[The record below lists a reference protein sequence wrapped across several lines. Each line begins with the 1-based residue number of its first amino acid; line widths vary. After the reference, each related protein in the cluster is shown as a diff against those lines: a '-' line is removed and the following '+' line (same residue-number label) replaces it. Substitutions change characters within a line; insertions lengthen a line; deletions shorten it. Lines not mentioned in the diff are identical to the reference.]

1 MMMTKSE
8 SIEAIEKA
16 RLSHI
21 KQMEKIDAVLN
32 GMSVENPTTVSKM
45 KCDFG
50 KWLYGDDKDFI
61 ASILG
66 SLFYEQLD
74 VAHENWHIEYAKIHA
89 LLFQEKKTG
98 FFAKLFDLNKI
109 DSLTIDK
116 AKTYFV
122 ELEQTTN
129 TLLGILEKSKRR
141 MDAISESKYV

>member
-1 MMMTKSE
+1 MTKSE

-21 KQMEKIDAVLN
+21 KQMEKIEAVLN
-32 GMSVENPTTVSKM
+32 GMSIENPTAVSKM

-50 KWLYGDDKDFI
+50 KWLYGDEKDLI
-61 ASILG
+61 ATVLG

-74 VAHENWHIEYAKIHA
+74 EAHENWHIEYAKIHA

-98 FFAKLFDLNKI
+98 FFAKIFDSNKI

-122 ELEQTTN
+122 ELEQITK
-129 TLLGILEKSKRR
+129 TLLGLLEKCERR
-141 MDAISESKYV
+141 MDALSESKYV